1 MARMQMR
8 FVFDAQAFRRES
20 FRQFLCDDIFG
31 LHIRCLSHVAAASE
45 RFEAE
50 DRCDL
55 ANVKT

>member
-1 MARMQMR
+1 MQMR